1 MFTGSQT
8 PDTRART
15 TKASVEDVEL
25 RAAESLGP
33 VGFGSEL
40 DDWCAR
46 VATKIKLA
54 IGLTIPCAGDD
65 ALFDVLEF

>member
-15 TKASVEDVEL
+15 TNANVEDVAL
-25 RAAESLGP
+25 RAAKSFRPL
-33 VGFGSEL
+33 GFGSEL
-40 DDWCAR
+40 DDSCAR
-46 VATKIKLA
+46 VATRINVA
-54 IGLTIPCAGDD
+54 IGSTIPYAGDD